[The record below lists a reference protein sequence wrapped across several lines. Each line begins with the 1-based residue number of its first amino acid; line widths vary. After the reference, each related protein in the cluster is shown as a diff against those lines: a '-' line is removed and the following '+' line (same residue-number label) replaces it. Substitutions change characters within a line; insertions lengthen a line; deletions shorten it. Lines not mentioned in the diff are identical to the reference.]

1 VDQPEPV
8 GQYLLILPTVFNR
21 YGTDRLTQWKEFRN
35 SLEVSNTPFND
46 VAKFW
51 SHAPFVSP
59 YLNPQ
64 TPTEWPDPWHLVLD
78 SRLDDLAIALG
89 MLYTI
94 KLTRRFMDSKCEIH
108 TSMSAK
114 EKKYILVVDSH
125 YVLNLQYGDVV
136 DFDNIS
142 KDETSLIWAKH

>member
-1 VDQPEPV
+1 MAR
-8 GQYLLILPTVFNR
+8 YHSTSRTVFNR

-35 SLEVSNTPFND
+35 SLEISNTPFND

-51 SHAPFVSP
+51 SQAPFVSP

-108 TSMSAK
+108 TSMSDK
-114 EKKYILVVDSH
+114 EKKYILVVDSQ
-125 YVLNLQYGDVV
+125 YVLNWQYGDVV

-142 KDETSLIWAKH
+142 KDETSLIWAKD

>member
-1 VDQPEPV
+1 MFD
-8 GQYLLILPTVFNR
+8 R
-21 YGTDRLTQWKEFRN
+21 HGTDRLTQWKEFRD
-35 SLEVSNTPFND
+35 SLEISNTPFDD

-51 SHAPFVSP
+51 SQAPFVSP

-78 SRLDDLAIALG
+78 SRLDELAIALG

-108 TSMSAK
+108 TSMLPK
-114 EKKYILVVDSH
+114 EKHPRYFLIVDNT
-125 YVLNLQYGDVV
+125 YVLNFEYKNVV
-136 DFDNIS
+136 DVSAIP
-142 KDETSLIWAKH
+142 EITTSLIWSK